1 MLIKTTQTM
10 KYFDVYKYKIDSGE
24 IEANKWIK
32 LAIKRVSRF
41 KRIYKF
47 RQEEADRYIDFIENE
62 CSKTKGDAGRLKL
75 ALPQKVWLEVAFGFY
90 SKDYYTVTDLDTLE
104 EKQVLEVRRLI
115 NEVPLVLSR
124 GSGKTTVAAAVGT
137 SMQIIDGEQ
146 GADIQLLAYDKKQAG
161 YLSQAS
167 SDMKSVKGSVINK
180 LWRTDLLHSSRDG
193 IIFRPT
199 MSRMSVV
206 ASNYE
211 ALDGSNCQL
220 SIFDEVHT
228 YDEDFIKV
236 ATDGSRKK
244 RKNWMA
250 WYPTTN
256 GTKRGGTFDL
266 YFKKWTEWLLE
277 EETLGETERSS
288 NDHISPWI
296 YMLDDKA
303 EIYDETKW
311 QKAIPLLGITT
322 SIETIRQEIL
332 DAKNDPVAQNE
343 IMAKTFN
350 LPQQN
355 FMAYFSTEEI
365 RAAKEDFNKEL
376 FIGDDYRSA
385 RCIMGI
391 DLSDVNDICSISFM
405 VVSPDGEVI
414 SFINRKYLPRVRVEA
429 LHKDQHDQYLAWS
442 AQDEIVLHDHD
453 YNDQKFIFQDLA
465 AFISKNKLLPV
476 AIGYDPWNGD
486 ELVRLLTER
495 YGDITTPIRQGS
507 QTLSVP
513 LKMYKAKIK
522 AGKVKF
528 NDPVSE
534 WCHGNTI
541 IIQDNN
547 ANIKPDKAKSKNKID
562 VMASQLDAWTI
573 FTMKRDELMPYFTY
587 D

>member
-1 MLIKTTQTM
+1 M
-10 KYFDVYKYKIDSGE
+10 KYFDVYKYKIEQGE

-32 LAIKRVSRF
+32 LAIKRVERF
-41 KRIYKF
+41 KRIYTF
-47 RQEEADRYIDFIENE
+47 RQKEADDYINFIEE
-62 CSKTKGDAGRLKL
+62 QCSKTKGDTGKLKL

-90 SKDYYTVTDLDTLE
+90 SKDLYTVTDPDTLE
-104 EKQVLEVRRLI
+104 DKQVREVRRLI
-115 NEVPLVLSR
+115 NEIPLLISR
-124 GSGKTTVAAAVGT
+124 GSGKTTIAAAVGT

-146 GADIQLLAYDKKQAG
+146 GADVQLLAYDKKQAG
-161 YLSQAS
+161 YLAQAS
-167 SDMKSVKGSVINK
+167 SDMKSNKGSVINM
-180 LWRTDLLHSSRDG
+180 LWKTDLLHSSRDG

-199 MSRMSVV
+199 NSRMSVV

-211 ALDGSNCQL
+211 ALDGSNCHV

-228 YDEDFIKV
+228 YDQDFIKV

-256 GTKRGGTFDL
+256 GTKRGGTFDV

-277 EETLGETERSS
+277 EETLGEFERST
-288 NDHISPWI
+288 NDHIIPWL
-296 YMLDDKA
+296 YTLDDKS
-303 EIYDETKW
+303 EVNDESKW

-355 FMAYFSTEEI
+355 FMSYFSTDEI
-365 RAAKEDFNKEL
+365 RNAKNGFNKDL
-376 FIGDDYRSA
+376 FIGNDYRNA
-385 RCIMGI
+385 RCIIGI
-391 DLSDVNDICSISFM
+391 DLSDVGDICSVSFM
-405 VVSPDGEVI
+405 VVSPDGETI
-414 SFINRKYLPRVRVEA
+414 SFVNRKYLPRSRVEA
-429 LHKDQHDQYLAWS
+429 LTKDQLDQYMAWS
-442 AQDEIVLHDHD
+442 AKGEIILHDHD
-453 YNDQKFIFQDLA
+453 YNDPKFIYQDLTE
-465 AFISKNKLLPV
+465 FVSKNKMLPI

-486 ELVRLLTER
+486 ELVRLLTNR
-495 YGDITTPIRQGS
+495 YGDITTPIRQGP
-507 QTLSVP
+507 QTLSNP
-513 LKMYKAKIK
+513 LKMYKAKMT

-541 IIQDNN
+541 VVQDNN
-547 ANIKPDKAKSKNKID
+547 SNIKPDKAKSKNKID
-562 VMASQLDAWTI
+562 VMASQLDAWTL
-573 FTMKRDELMPYFTY
+573 FTMKREDLLPYFMH